1 MLDKIYH
8 TLFLSTPSARRATRC
23 PLCERL
29 RDLRFLS
36 TPSAR
41 RATLFRVLGGKP
53 YQNFYP
59 RPPRGGRPRR
69 ICNTAGARSF
79 LSTPSARRATA
90 TPPIPENSFEFLST
104 PSARRAT
111 SNGLHSKIHHKIS
124 IHALREEGD
133 HRHKQAAEDLHHFYP
148 RPPRGGRLHA
158 VFCPRLLVAISIH
171 ALREEGDAAI
181 PEYYWRKL
189 ISIHAL
195 REEGDGLHHHL
206 HGARRHFYPRPPRGG
221 RLEAYIKPL
230 GLRLFLS
237 TPSARRA
244 TAVCDL
250 RVVHLTISIHALRE
264 EGDRCLRS
272 QSRPPHYF
280 YPRPPRGGRQRL
292 FDGLSQPFYIS
303 IHALREEGDAN
314 CPASPLHCFYFYP
327 RPPRG
332 GRPAGNARH
341 FNLNADFYPRPPRG
355 GRRSCAA
362 SLSRALLFLST
373 PSARRATPSL
383 WSRSITRR
391 NFYPRPPRGGRPAT

>member
-244 TAVCDL
+244 T
-250 RVVHLTISIHALRE
+250 
-264 EGDRCLRS
+264 G
-272 QSRPPHYF
+272 
-280 YPRPPRGGRQRL
+280 
-292 FDGLSQPFYIS
+292 
-303 IHALREEGDAN
+303 
-314 CPASPLHCFYFYP
+314 
-327 RPPRG
+327 
-332 GRPAGNARH
+332 AGS
-341 FNLNADFYPRPPRG
+341 G
-355 GRRSCAA
+355 
-362 SLSRALLFLST
+362 
-373 PSARRATPSL
+373 
-383 WSRSITRR
+383 
-391 NFYPRPPRGGRPAT
+391 

>member
-244 TAVCDL
+244 TCCAQSV
-250 RVVHLTISIHALRE
+250 RTSATI
-264 EGDRCLRS
+264 
-272 QSRPPHYF
+272 
-280 YPRPPRGGRQRL
+280 
-292 FDGLSQPFYIS
+292 
-303 IHALREEGDAN
+303 
-314 CPASPLHCFYFYP
+314 
-327 RPPRG
+327 
-332 GRPAGNARH
+332 
-341 FNLNADFYPRPPRG
+341 
-355 GRRSCAA
+355 
-362 SLSRALLFLST
+362 FLST
-373 PSARRATPSL
+373 PSARRATA
-383 WSRSITRR
+383 
-391 NFYPRPPRGGRPAT
+391 PASAVS

>member
-244 TAVCDL
+244 TFK
-250 RVVHLTISIHALRE
+250 
-264 EGDRCLRS
+264 
-272 QSRPPHYF
+272 SR
-280 YPRPPRGGRQRL
+280 RL
-292 FDGLSQPFYIS
+292 CICS
-303 IHALREEGDAN
+303 
-314 CPASPLHCFYFYP
+314 FYFYP

-332 GRPAGNARH
+332 GRPNGTILPPILRH
-341 FNLNADFYPRPPRG
+341 
-355 GRRSCAA
+355 
-362 SLSRALLFLST
+362 
-373 PSARRATPSL
+373 
-383 WSRSITRR
+383 
-391 NFYPRPPRGGRPAT
+391 FYPRPPRGGRPP

>member
-8 TLFLSTPSARRATRC
+8 TL
-23 PLCERL
+23 
-29 RDLRFLS
+29 FLS

-244 TAVCDL
+244 T
-250 RVVHLTISIHALRE
+250 RSS
-264 EGDRCLRS
+264 RCCASTQQFLSTPSARRATVEVAA
-272 QSRPPHYF
+272 QSRLQF
-280 YPRPPRGGRQRL
+280 
-292 FDGLSQPFYIS
+292 IS
-303 IHALREEGDAN
+303 IHALREEGDASVLGTIVGWVSFLST
-314 CPASPLHCFYFYP
+314 PSARRATRARGQVRRPVPISIHALREEGDLPSRQPQTLAPHFYP

-332 GRPAGNARH
+332 GRPRTAMIRAAADKFLSTPSARRATRSRRARSADRRH
-341 FNLNADFYPRPPRG
+341 FYPRPPRGGRPNVIVSSPVSVDFYPRPPRG
-355 GRRSCAA
+355 GRPFRH
-362 SLSRALLFLST
+362 
-373 PSARRATPSL
+373 
-383 WSRSITRR
+383 
-391 NFYPRPPRGGRPAT
+391 

>member
-171 ALREEGDAAI
+171 ALREEGD
-181 PEYYWRKL
+181 
-189 ISIHAL
+189 
-195 REEGDGLHHHL
+195 GLHHHL

-264 EGDRCLRS
+264 EGDDSTPEGNGARLIFLSTPSAR
-272 QSRPPHYF
+272 RATV
-280 YPRPPRGGRQRL
+280 GGAGRQPTK
-292 FDGLSQPFYIS
+292 DIS
-303 IHALREEGDAN
+303 IHALREEGDRN
-314 CPASPLHCFYFYP
+314 H
-327 RPPRG
+327 
-332 GRPAGNARH
+332 
-341 FNLNADFYPRPPRG
+341 
-355 GRRSCAA
+355 SCQIIA
-362 SLSRALLFLST
+362 
-373 PSARRATPSL
+373 
-383 WSRSITRR
+383 
-391 NFYPRPPRGGRPAT
+391 

>member
-264 EGDRCLRS
+264 EGDRGSLTAFLS
-272 QSRPPHYF
+272 
-280 YPRPPRGGRQRL
+280 L
-292 FDGLSQPFYIS
+292 FI
-303 IHALREEGDAN
+303 
-314 CPASPLHCFYFYP
+314 
-327 RPPRG
+327 
-332 GRPAGNARH
+332 
-341 FNLNADFYPRPPRG
+341 
-355 GRRSCAA
+355 
-362 SLSRALLFLST
+362 FLST
-373 PSARRATPSL
+373 PSARRATPTVQ
-383 WSRSITRR
+383 RPRCIASISIHALREEGD
-391 NFYPRPPRGGRPAT
+391 PRETPVISISTPISIHALREEGDGAVPPA

>member
-171 ALREEGDAAI
+171 ALREEGDSRRTSSRSAFDYFYPRPPRGGRPAALS
-181 PEYYWRKL
+181 PSGRPQRYFYPRPPRGGRRRRRQRFPDPVA

-195 REEGDGLHHHL
+195 REEGDHY
-206 HGARRHFYPRPPRGG
+206 ARYVGTDG
-221 RLEAYIKPL
+221 T
-230 GLRLFLS
+230 LFLS

-244 TAVCDL
+244 TAAVSSTTRAAAFLSTPSARRATL
-250 RVVHLTISIHALRE
+250 RQAFQV
-264 EGDRCLRS
+264 
-272 QSRPPHYF
+272 
-280 YPRPPRGGRQRL
+280 QRY
-292 FDGLSQPFYIS
+292 YIS
-303 IHALREEGDAN
+303 IHALREEGDSYALLL
-314 CPASPLHCFYFYP
+314 CLRVPYFYP

-332 GRPAGNARH
+332 GRRFQA
-341 FNLNADFYPRPPRG
+341 
-355 GRRSCAA
+355 
-362 SLSRALLFLST
+362 
-373 PSARRATPSL
+373 
-383 WSRSITRR
+383 ITRQK
-391 NFYPRPPRGGRPAT
+391 GMK